1 MKALI
6 LVSGIIL
13 GLGLGFS
20 PSLLK
25 PKPLIWKILT
35 VLLVT
40 VTILLSFLPPI
51 GADVETASFILDA
64 KPEHIINIKGHIEK
78 ISKEPDNSY
87 LIINDKYGKKAR
99 VNFGN
104 LKFDSNIAEG
114 SQIVLT
120 VSKNKNLGDFNF
132 VRMVAVNPLL
142 TLPYVP
148 KLEEQ
153 IRILN
158 FHVPMAWISVIAYLF
173 AMIFSIKYLKTK
185 DFTNDV
191 LASSAAAIGTLFAIL
206 ATTTGM
212 IWAKFNWGSFWN
224 WDPRE
229 TSIFILLLIYGA
241 YFALRAAIDNPE
253 LKARLSSVYSIIA
266 FITVPFLIFILPRLV
281 DSLHP
286 GSANDET
293 AGPLLSSKEGT
304 LNIFQQI
311 TFSLGFAS
319 FTAIFFWMF
328 NIWTRLVLLFNK
340 KTKLQ

>member
-6 LVSGIIL
+6 LISGILL
-13 GLGLGFS
+13 GLVFGLIPG
-20 PSLLK
+20 LIK
-25 PKPLIWKILT
+25 PKPFIWKLLT
-35 VLLVT
+35 ITLVT
-40 VTILLSFLPPI
+40 ITILLSLLPPI
-51 GADVETASFILDA
+51 GADVETATFILDA
-64 KPEHIINIKGHIEK
+64 KPNHQLNLKGRIIDIT
-78 ISKEPDNSY
+78 DNQSQKVI
-87 LIINDKYGKKAR
+87 LLQD
-99 VNFGN
+99 NFGVN
-104 LKFDSNIAEG
+104 AQISTKNNQITQQLKVGDI
-114 SQIVLT
+114 IVLAVAKGNNMNNFHLLRI
-120 VSKNKNLGDFNF
+120 VSI
-132 VRMVAVNPLL
+132 NPIL

-158 FHVPMAWISVIAYLF
+158 FHVPMAWISVLAYLF
-173 AMIFSIKYLKTK
+173 AMIYAIKYLRTK

-191 LASSAAAIGTLFAIL
+191 LAASSAAIGTLFAIL

-241 YFALRAAIDNPE
+241 YFALRSALDNPE

-266 FITVPFLIFILPRLV
+266 FITVPFLVFILPRLV

-286 GSANDET
+286 GSANDNT
-293 AGPLLSSKEGT
+293 AGPILSTKEGT
-304 LNIFQQI
+304 LNVFQQI

-328 NIWTRLVLLFNK
+328 NIWSRIVLIIHK
-340 KTKLQ
+340 KG